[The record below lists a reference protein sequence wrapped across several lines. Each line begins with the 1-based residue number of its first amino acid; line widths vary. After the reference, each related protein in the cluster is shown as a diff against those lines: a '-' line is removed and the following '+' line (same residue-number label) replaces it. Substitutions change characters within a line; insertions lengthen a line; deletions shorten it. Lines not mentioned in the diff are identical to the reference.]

1 VTAVPEALVVGS
13 GPNGLAAA
21 IVLARAGVSVHLVE
35 AAETIG
41 GGMRSEELTLPGFVH
56 DSCSALHPLALASP
70 FFRRLPLED
79 FGLEWV
85 QPHAPLA
92 HPLDHGRAVL
102 LHRSLALTADALAA
116 DGSRYARL
124 VGSFVASSEDLLDDL
139 LAPPHFPHH
148 PALYARFAALAA
160 LPASRLARVSFAT
173 APARALFAGL
183 AAHAALPLTRRPSAA
198 FAILLGT
205 LAHSGGWPLV
215 RGGSHK
221 LADSLASYLR
231 SLGGTIE
238 TGRRVNS
245 LSELAGARAVL
256 LDLGPRELVRLAGD
270 ALPSGYRASLE
281 RFGYGPGVFK
291 LDWALDAP
299 IPWRAAQCAEA
310 ATVHVGG
317 ALEEIAASERSAWA
331 RAPAGRPFLL
341 VAQQSLFDPSRAPRG
356 RQTAWAY
363 CHVPNGF
370 AGDMTAAIELQLERF
385 APGFRERILAR
396 SARGPAALERT
407 NANYVGGDIGGG
419 ALTLGQ
425 LVGRPVLARSPYATP
440 LPAVFLCSSSTAPG
454 PGTHGM
460 CGYHAALAALD
471 TLGRGSPDSHARA
484 RTRGPGGR

>member
-1 VTAVPEALVVGS
+1 MTAAPEAFVVGS

-41 GGMRSEELTLPGFVH
+41 GGLRSEELTLPGFVH
-56 DSCSALHPLALASP
+56 DTCAALHPLALASP
-70 FFRRLPLED
+70 FLSTLPLER
-79 FGLEWV
+79 FGLAWV
-85 QPHAPLA
+85 HSQAPLA
-92 HPLDHGRAVL
+92 HPLADGRALL
-102 LHRSLALTADALAA
+102 LHRSLALTAAALEL
-116 DGSRYARL
+116 DGRRYARL
-124 VGSFVASSEDLLDDL
+124 IGSFVASSDALLDDL
-139 LAPPHFPHH
+139 LAPPHFPRH

-160 LPASRLARVSFAT
+160 LPASRLPRVVFAT
-173 APARALFAGL
+173 EPARALLAGL
-183 AAHAALPLTRRPSAA
+183 AAHAALPLTRRPSSA
-198 FAILLGT
+198 FAIVLGA

-215 RGGSHK
+215 RGGSQT
-221 LADSLASYLR
+221 LADTLASYLR

-245 LSELAGARAVL
+245 LGELSGARAVL
-256 LDLGPRELVRLAGD
+256 LDVGPRELVRLAGE
-270 ALPSGYRASLE
+270 ALPPGYRTKLE

-299 IPWRAAQCAEA
+299 IPWRAAQCLEA

-317 ALEEIAASERSAWA
+317 SLAEIAASERSAWA

-341 VAQQSLFDPSRAPRG
+341 VAQPSLFDPSRAPRG

-396 SARGPAALERT
+396 SARGPAALERS

-419 ALTLGQ
+419 ALTLRQ
-425 LVGRPVLARSPYATP
+425 LIGRPVLARSPYATP
-440 LPAVFLCSSSTAPG
+440 LPAVFLCSSSTPPG
-454 PGTHGM
+454 PGVHGM
-460 CGYHAALAALD
+460 CGYHAASAALES
-471 TLGRGSPDSHARA
+471 LGRGSPDAERRPPSRA
-484 RTRGPGGR
+484 IGGG